1 MAINSNNSRP
11 VYQHRR
17 TQSSG
22 LNTEGQPTVEQIEEG
37 EIAINLTTR
46 KIYTKRQQVIRGADS
61 DFLEGPRIRKAG
73 AVVYTGTDS
82 DLRIPGFMPYGQQVK
97 NGFKL
102 KIIQR
107 RLLDSDQAGKNITF
121 NIHQKYFLD
130 FANSLDFP
138 KRSSATQFSGV
149 TTSTRSTLAS
159 NYSVRYDAR
168 HFPDSDELGLTGES
182 TTLTSTKSASTR
194 LNILL
199 HDSDGTVA
207 ADAAAI
213 NAVGGASFGGGVVQ
227 ISFNIDSDFSTQ
239 QVAERINNAIQ
250 ASTQLDTLD
259 SNIIAEIDSDNP
271 EIIYVHGGDKVIE
284 FSPSEKFVT
293 YIDYGLTPLYKFY
306 SNDSEAVLFQ
316 RDSEGASY
324 PKRIE
329 VTFRVPSEVTRRVAV
344 SGNTLPT
351 TTKGFANKNG
361 SPLFNRPSV
370 VLRDAV
376 GNVGSIDSD
385 NVFDNEFG
393 FRSADFGA
401 SNEIVS
407 LNAIATIGP
416 NAPEFDVGSGNL
428 WVEDRSSKTPRY
440 DAVDS
445 ETHVIEVKMYRRG
458 TGTIPTVNG
467 ANTLPAGMD
476 IDFLMP
482 YGPTSSRVN
491 DSDSETRLRLVGGDS
506 EAGIAEKI
514 YNLFKGITES
524 GKQQVDYDSDVMG
537 LREVIVSN
545 SAALQGP
552 GSRSIGSEANGD
564 VGKNGFNY
572 VKVMFDS
579 EHDSELFGFDIYIQE
594 LLSAANDSDGQGGTQ
609 ERPGSGSPSSRRH
622 KFVVNTVKSGNLSEN
637 DSDSDFNGI
646 VLRIINK
653 QQETNRVR
661 AGRQAA
667 ELYYLDA
674 TLLDDPTAQTI
685 ALTYDDDDARAAV
698 NIVVYDFKPDRV
710 NRDSDGAKRFA
721 EWRKVTAPSILSPQ
735 AADFQ
740 VGGQTFSS
748 SATLRILNV
757 NGATIFSG
765 SVLL

>member
-1 MAINSNNSRP
+1 MAINTNNGRP

-61 DFLEGPRIRKAG
+61 DFLEGPTVRKAG

-102 KIIQR
+102 KVIQR

-130 FANSLDFP
+130 YANALDFP
-138 KRSSATQFSGV
+138 KRSAGTQFAAV
-149 TTSTRSTLAS
+149 ATSTRSTLAS
-159 NYSVRYDAR
+159 NYGVRYDAR
-168 HFPDSDELGLTGES
+168 HFPDSDEFGVTGES
-182 TTLTSTKSASTR
+182 SSLTSTKSASTR
-194 LNILL
+194 LNTLL

-207 ADAAAI
+207 AGAAAI
-213 NAVGGASFGGGVVQ
+213 NAVGGASFGGGVVE

-306 SNDSEAVLFQ
+306 SNDSDGVLFQ
-316 RDSEGASY
+316 RDSEGAAY

-329 VTFRVPSEVTRRVAV
+329 VTFRVPSEVNRRVGV

-351 TTKGFANKNG
+351 TTKGFRNKNA

-370 VLRDAV
+370 VLRDTV
-376 GNVGSIDSD
+376 GNIGSIDSD

-445 ETHVIEVKMYRRG
+445 ETHIISVNFYSRG
-458 TGTIPTVNG
+458 GAPASTIPAAVG
-467 ANTLPAGMD
+467 D
-476 IDFLMP
+476 FEID
-482 YGPTSSRVN
+482 YGPLSTMADYT
-491 DSDSETRLRLVGGDS
+491 DSDTKLVLTGGDS
-506 EAGIAEKI
+506 EASVAFKI
-514 YNLFKGITES
+514 WRLLKGITR
-524 GKQQVDYDSDVMG
+524 GGVQQIDYDSDVTG
-537 LREVIVSN
+537 VLANDVILSN
-545 SAALQGP
+545 SEALQGP
-552 GSRSIGSEANGD
+552 GSRSIGTEAGITDIASGYNI
-564 VGKNGFNY
+564 
-572 VKVMFDS
+572 VKASFDS
-579 EHDSELFGFDIYIQE
+579 EHDSELFGWDIYVQTS
-594 LLSAANDSDGQGGTQ
+594 LNTGDSDGTSADQ
-609 ERPGSGSPSSRRH
+609 RH
-622 KFVVNTVKSGNLSEN
+622 KFVINTVKNKSKG
-637 DSDSDFNGI
+637 DSDSDFVGMVI
-646 VLRIINK
+646 RITDK

-674 TLLDDPTAQTI
+674 TLLDDPTAQAI

-721 EWRKVTAPSILSPQ
+721 EWRKVTAPSVLSPQ

-740 VGGQTFSS
+740 VGGQTFSA
-748 SATLRILNV
+748 SATLRILDV
-757 NGATIFSG
+757 NGATVFSG